1 MDDLFPPRTHEQ
13 MDLDRVWDLGDA
25 LADRLDEGG
34 EAVTPSLLS
43 EVARAQGA
51 GLEEIYVAAGLDP
64 DAQWKRAHEVAFVVC
79 TGSCQA
85 WGAVDALRALLEERR
100 VREAAGRPSFD
111 ILTTACLDVCLPQPP
126 YVVSHGP
133 LGKAVH
139 PGATGELLLEAVIAR
154 VDGDE
159 GSE

>member
-1 MDDLFPPRTHEQ
+1 M
-13 MDLDRVWDLGDA
+13 
-25 LADRLDEGG
+25 
-34 EAVTPSLLS
+34 
-43 EVARAQGA
+43 
-51 GLEEIYVAAGLDP
+51 
-64 DAQWKRAHEVAFVVC
+64 VC

-85 WGAVDALRALLEERR
+85 WGAVDALSALLGERR
-100 VREAAGRPSFD
+100 AREADGRPSFD

-139 PGATGELLLEAVIAR
+139 PAATGELLVEAVVAR

-159 GSE
+159 AGG